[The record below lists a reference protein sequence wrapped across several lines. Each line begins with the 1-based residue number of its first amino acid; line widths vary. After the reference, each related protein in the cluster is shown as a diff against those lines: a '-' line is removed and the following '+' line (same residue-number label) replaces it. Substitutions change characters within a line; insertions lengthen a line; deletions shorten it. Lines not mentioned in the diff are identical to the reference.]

1 LSDQVDFKTNC
12 YDIELTAK
20 SLFLY
25 QYVVETDPP
34 IPLDSTKIWYKLVK
48 NIEKKLEKEIGL
60 ISHRSNT
67 LWGNKC
73 LRGESLDLIWVS
85 KYRTKCDEG
94 DSLLSSS
101 IATASLTGSS
111 AL

>member
-1 LSDQVDFKTNC
+1 VTFNTNF

-25 QYVVETDPP
+25 QYVVEADPP
-34 IPLDSTKIWYKLVK
+34 IPNDSMKIWYKFVK
-48 NIEKKLEKEIGL
+48 NNENRLEKEIGL

-73 LRGESLDLIWVS
+73 I
-85 KYRTKCDEG
+85 EG
-94 DSLLSSS
+94 
-101 IATASLTGSS
+101 
-111 AL
+111 